1 MGELVKKKCECQ
13 CKKDS
18 FYSQHMIREVFILI
32 HIMDRNSKLAI
43 WYDGMFKNMSISYV
57 IYKKDCK

>member
-1 MGELVKKKCECQ
+1 MCVSVQKGQFLSTAYDKR
-13 CKKDS
+13 S
-18 FYSQHMIREVFILI
+18 IMLI

-43 WYDGMFKNMSISYV
+43 WYDGMFKNISISYV